1 MKREKKKPAI
11 YGRNISTPKKRS
23 RKVKLHL
30 FYLSVI
36 FVFFILVIAVY
47 IYLMPGLNVES
58 KNRLKILIPK
68 SFKDLKNLS
77 NKEKVKIL
85 YDSLVLYKSEHGFVL
100 LILLSLFYIF
110 YQSFPLFLWWMTGTA
125 SIITILIGAFYN
137 YLFSIL
143 YCSILSTISPV
154 IAYVIFKYYG
164 KTVIEHF
171 FKNSLIKFNA
181 QIKKRVK
188 NKIDLFFYIAILRL
202 TPIFPNALINILGAS
217 LSLPILPF
225 FVGTYIGLLPNT
237 VILVSLGQAIN
248 RLSSVNMKQ
257 QFYVPLIFIILLLLF
272 QKIMR
277 NKYKEISL

>member
-1 MKREKKKPAI
+1 MKKEKKKFTK
-11 YGRNISTPKKRS
+11 YESISISKKKNK
-23 RKVKLHL
+23 KVKLHL

-36 FVFFILVIAVY
+36 FFFFILVIGLY

-68 SFKDLKNLS
+68 SFKDLKYLS

-85 YDSLVLYKSEHGFVL
+85 YDSLILYKNEHGFVL

-110 YQSFPLFLWWMTGTA
+110 YQSFPLFLWWITGTA

-137 YLFSIL
+137 YLFSIF
-143 YCSILSTISPV
+143 YCSILSTISPL

-171 FKNSLIKFNA
+171 FKKSLIKFNV

-188 NKIDLFFYIAILRL
+188 NKFDLFFYIAILRL

-217 LSLPILPF
+217 LSLPLLPF
-225 FVGTYIGLLPNT
+225 LLATYFGLLPNT
-237 VILVSLGQAIN
+237 VILVSVGQAIN
-248 RLSSVNMKQ
+248 RLSSVDMKQ
-257 QFYVPLIFIILLLLF
+257 QFYVPLIFIILLLFF
-272 QKIMR
+272 QKLIR